1 MSRADFYLEIE
12 TLNGEALDAAAEDP
26 RLNEDVADLLKAY
39 ADFTSDDPNAEFNF
53 KYVEVSGSV
62 KLARITYE
70 ATSGDLSD
78 LQKFADSLE
87 TEFDSD
93 LNTLVTP
100 SGPGGV
106 TGSDF
111 LVASDLRP
119 GPIVDTSPSSG
130 LGPHIDGFDLIA

>member
-1 MSRADFYLEIE
+1 MSRADFYLVID
-12 TLNGEALDAAAEDP
+12 TIKGEALDAAAEDP
-26 RLNEDVADLLKAY
+26 RLNDEVADLLKAY
-39 ADFTSDDPNAEFNF
+39 ADFTSNDPEAEFDF

-70 ATSGDLSD
+70 ATSTDLGE
-78 LQKFADSLE
+78 LQKFASTLE
-87 TEFDSD
+87 TEFGSD

-119 GPIVDTSPSSG
+119 LDTGPSSG
-130 LGPHIDGFDLIA
+130 LGPHVDGFDLIA